1 MGDNTRLIRTATFD
15 ILSVITFWALIN
27 NPNIQY
33 GNYYVDFK
41 YHNNNIRF
49 HFIPFYSVF
58 LGFGFSTAILM
69 KYF

>member
-1 MGDNTRLIRTATFD
+1 MCDNTKLIRSATFD
-15 ILSVITFWALIN
+15 IVSVITFWALVN

-33 GNYYVDFK
+33 GNYYIDLK
-41 YHNNNIRF
+41 YNNNNIRLNYV
-49 HFIPFYSVF
+49 PFYSVF